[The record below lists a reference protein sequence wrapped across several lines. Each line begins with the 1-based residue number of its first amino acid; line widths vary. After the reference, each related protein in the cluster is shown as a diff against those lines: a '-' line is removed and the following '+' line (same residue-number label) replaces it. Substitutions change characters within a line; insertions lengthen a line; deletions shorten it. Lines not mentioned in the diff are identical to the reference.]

1 MDSFDLLHRLFGR
14 MYRSLLQYV
23 GESWPWSPAQKETA
37 EHAFLHELLAAQMVD
52 VRDLADFLVAHRV
65 PLFPDQYP
73 VKFTDLQYLSLE
85 HLVREVLADQQELL
99 GDLDAGAK
107 ALATFPEA
115 AELVKSIAES
125 ERKLVER
132 LKSFVNA
139 PATAG
144 V

>member
-1 MDSFDLLHRLFGR
+1 MDSFDLLHQLFGR

-23 GESWPWSPAQKETA
+23 GESWPWSPAQNETA
-37 EHAFLHELLAAQMVD
+37 EHAFLNELLAAQMVD
-52 VRDLADFLVAHRV
+52 IRDLADFLVAHRV

-107 ALATFPEA
+107 SLATFPEA
-115 AELVKSIAES
+115 AELVKSIAEA
-125 ERKLVER
+125 ERKLLER